1 MLQFRLDEDLDGAKR
16 RFICLRQDDDGATV
30 IDYSIPIGPLT
41 TAVGDWEEPSGE
53 SRPK

>member
-16 RFICLRQDDDGATV
+16 RFICLRQDDDGATQ

-41 TAVGDWEEPSGE
+41 AAVGDRRKPSGQ